1 MNRDG
6 VDPDKRATL
15 RSFAALGAATPLAR
29 LAEASGA
36 DDSQPRQAILGYI
49 STTPGAHF
57 SKLRDDLTLGTG
69 ETQHHVRRLLD
80 EGRLEARRDG
90 EYRRFYPAGE
100 FSAREQ
106 VALGYLRRPTAR
118 GIIVHLLRS
127 PQASGQELAAALDV
141 SRPTISKQAAD
152 LADAGLLDRE
162 DGYQLV
168 EPETLLVLLV
178 RYAESFDRDAVV
190 LAGEAADL
198 VRLDR

>member
-15 RSFAALGAATPLAR
+15 RSFAALGAATPLVR
-29 LAEASGA
+29 LAESSGT
-36 DDSQPRQAILGYI
+36 DTSQPRKAILGYI
-49 STTPGAHF
+49 TTTPGAHF

-80 EGRLEARRDG
+80 DGKLEARRDG
-90 EYRRFYPAGE
+90 EYRRFFPPGQ
-100 FSAREQ
+100 FSPYEQ
-106 VALGYLRRPTAR
+106 IALGYLRRPTAR
-118 GIIVHLLRS
+118 ALIIQLLRT
-127 PQASGQELAAALDV
+127 PQATGHELADALDV
-141 SRPTISKQAAD
+141 SQPTISKHAAA

-178 RYAESFDRDAVV
+178 RYAESFDSDAVE
-190 LAGEAADL
+190 LATEAADL
-198 VRLDR
+198 VRLE